1 VTVKNTQRL
10 AEAPGTPAR
19 SNSAPASR
27 PPQEDGRRSRWTEH
41 RRARRKDLVSAAVE
55 AVRRTGPDF
64 AVDDVARSA
73 GVSKT
78 VIYRYFADK
87 DELVDA
93 VLERISGAVLLPRLL
108 GELSSEHSDDRAGLR
123 AVITAF
129 VSLVEDEPELYR
141 FAYAHSGRSGRAD
154 LVAATEHRVAE
165 ALAARMAA
173 RLVAAGRPPEPSTTW
188 AYGVVGMVQLTTQ
201 WWSSARTVP
210 AAELV
215 EQLVAL
221 AHGGLGDLLPPR
233 DGPLEETGAA
243 AVESGD

>member
-1 VTVKNTQRL
+1 MKHTQQV
-10 AEAPGTPAR
+10 AEAPAASPR
-19 SNSAPASR
+19 SESAAESSEPV
-27 PPQEDGRRSRWTEH
+27 QDGRRSRWTEH
-41 RRARRKDLVSAAVE
+41 RRARREELVGAAVE

-78 VIYRYFADK
+78 VIYRYFSDK

-93 VLERISGAVLLPRLL
+93 VLERISGSVLLPRLL
-108 GELSSEHSDDRAGLR
+108 GEIAADHGDDRAGLR
-123 AVITAF
+123 TVIAGF

-154 LVAATEHRVAE
+154 LVAATEHRIAE
-165 ALAARMAA
+165 ALAALMAD
-173 RLVAAGRPPEPSTTW
+173 RLESAGRPAQPATTW
-188 AYGVVGMVQLTTQ
+188 AYGIVGMVQLATH
-201 WWSSARTVP
+201 WWSADRPVP

-221 AHGGLGDLLPPR
+221 AHGGLGELLPPAR
-233 DGPLEETGAA
+233 
-243 AVESGD
+243 